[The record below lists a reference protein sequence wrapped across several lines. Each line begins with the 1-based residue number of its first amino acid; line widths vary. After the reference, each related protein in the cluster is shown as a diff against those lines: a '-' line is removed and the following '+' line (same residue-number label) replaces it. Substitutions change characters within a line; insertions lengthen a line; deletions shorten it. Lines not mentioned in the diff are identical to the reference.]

1 MMLLSGPPGPG
12 NGQFHPP
19 GVFSTDLE
27 LEFTLFFF
35 RVNRLN
41 LGAQVPELLR
51 KILVS
56 ALDVVNVGNF

>member
-35 RVNRLN
+35 RVYRLD
-41 LGAQVPELLR
+41 LCAQMPEFLR
-51 KILVS
+51 EILVS
-56 ALDVVNVGNF
+56 ALDVVNVVNF